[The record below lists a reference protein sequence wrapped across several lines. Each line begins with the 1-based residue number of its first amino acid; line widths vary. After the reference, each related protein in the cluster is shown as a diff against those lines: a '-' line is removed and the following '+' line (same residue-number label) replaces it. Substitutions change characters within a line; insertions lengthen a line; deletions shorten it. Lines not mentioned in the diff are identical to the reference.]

1 MLTTQSICK
10 SLKLT
15 LCVVVLA
22 THGVGCTTS
31 PGMKSSIWP
40 TRKMGG
46 DATPN
51 AGVAG
56 TLASTTK
63 AVKGQFSTMGTAV
76 SSAYGKAKTAITSP
90 FTNSTS
96 TTSSDAATTTLSK
109 SNSIGPE
116 VYVMTG
122 QLNESKGDYAKALD
136 SYSKALEADPKNISA
151 MLSMAR
157 LYDRQ
162 NESEKAISFYNKAI
176 EIAPNS
182 GASYA
187 ELGAVYVKTGNLN
200 AAKEQLQKAV
210 NLEPKNTNH
219 RSALAGVMLDLS
231 NPEGALTEL
240 TQAHSPAMANYQMA
254 YLHFSRKNVP
264 ATQQYLTNALQIDPN
279 LKPARDLMASMGGAQ
294 AIQNVAQQ
302 GNQYLNQ
309 AQSVFQ
315 QASAINSNVQGLW
328 QPNGSS
334 PPAASESN
342 THPALS
348 LPPVPQHAVN
358 QFGTIAR

>member
-1 MLTTQSICK
+1 MLITLSIRK

-15 LCVVVLA
+15 LCVVVA
-22 THGVGCTTS
+22 MCSVGCTTS

-46 DATPN
+46 ENTPK

-63 AVKGQFSTMGTAV
+63 AVKGQFSSMGTAV

-90 FTNSTS
+90 FSSPTS
-96 TTSSDAATTTLSK
+96 TPSTDAATTTLSK

-122 QLNESKGDYAKALD
+122 QLNESKGEYAKALD
-136 SYSKALEADPKNISA
+136 SYSKALEADPKSISA

-162 NESEKAISFYNKAI
+162 NESEKSISFYNKAI

-187 ELGAVYVKTGNLN
+187 ELGAVYVKAGNLN
-200 AAKEQLQKAV
+200 AAKDQLQKAV
-210 NLEPKNTNH
+210 NLEPKNANH
-219 RSALAGVMLDLS
+219 RSAMAGVLLDMG
-231 NPEGALTEL
+231 NTEGALSEL
-240 TQAHSPAMANYQMA
+240 TQVHSPAMANYQMA

-315 QASAINSNVQGLW
+315 QASSINSNIQGLW
-328 QPNGSS
+328 QPNGPS
-334 PPAASESN
+334 PAAPGEPS
-342 THPALS
+342 TLPALN
-348 LPPVPQHAVN
+348 LPPVPQTAVN
-358 QFGTIAR
+358 PSGTISR

>member
-1 MLTTQSICK
+1 
-10 SLKLT
+10 
-15 LCVVVLA
+15 
-22 THGVGCTTS
+22 
-31 PGMKSSIWP
+31 
-40 TRKMGG
+40 MGG
-46 DATPN
+46 DAAPG

-56 TLASTTK
+56 SLASTTK

-90 FTNSTS
+90 FTTPTSTS
-96 TTSSDAATTTLSK
+96 PADSATNSLSK

-122 QLNESKGDYAKALD
+122 QLNESKGEYGKALD
-136 SYSKALEADPKNISA
+136 NYSKALEADPKCVSA

-162 NESEKAISFYNKAI
+162 NESEKSISFYNKAI

-187 ELGAVYVKTGNLN
+187 ELGGLYVKTGNLN
-200 AAKEQLQKAV
+200 AAKDQLQKAV
-210 NLEPKNTNH
+210 NLEPKNPSH
-219 RSALAGVMLDLS
+219 RSALAGVLLDMG
-231 NPEGALTEL
+231 NPEAALGEL
-240 TQAHSPAMANYQMA
+240 TQVHNPAMANYQMA

-264 ATQQYLTNALQIDPN
+264 ATQQFLTNALQIDPN

-328 QPNGSS
+328 QPNGAS
-334 PPAASESN
+334 PAAPSDPSSV
-342 THPALS
+342 PALN
-348 LPPVPQHAVN
+348 LPPVPQNAGN
-358 QFGTIAR
+358 QFGTISR

>member
-1 MLTTQSICK
+1 MLTSLSIRK

-15 LCVVVLA
+15 LCVVVA
-22 THGVGCTTS
+22 MCSVGCTTS

-46 DATPN
+46 ENTPN
-51 AGVAG
+51 TGVAG

-63 AVKGQFSTMGTAV
+63 AVKGQFSSMGTAV

-90 FTNSTS
+90 FSSPTS
-96 TTSSDAATTTLSK
+96 TPSTDAATTTLSK

-122 QLNESKGDYAKALD
+122 QLNESKGEYAKALD
-136 SYSKALEADPKNISA
+136 SYSKALEVDPKSISA

-162 NESEKAISFYNKAI
+162 NESEKSISFYNKAI

-187 ELGAVYVKTGNLN
+187 ELGAVYVKAGNLN
-200 AAKEQLQKAV
+200 AAKDQLQKAV
-210 NLEPKNTNH
+210 NLEPKNANH
-219 RSALAGVMLDLS
+219 RSAMAGVLLDMG
-231 NPEGALTEL
+231 NTEGALSEL
-240 TQAHSPAMANYQMA
+240 TQVHSPAMANYQMA

-309 AQSVFQ
+309 AQNVFQ
-315 QASAINSNVQGLW
+315 QASSINSNIQGLW
-328 QPNGSS
+328 QPNGPS
-334 PPAASESN
+334 PAAPGEPS
-342 THPALS
+342 TLPALN
-348 LPPVPQHAVN
+348 LPPVPQNAVN
-358 QFGTIAR
+358 PSGTISR